1 MNSLVPSSYYQA
13 LIVLKDVK
21 PLADMLTNKEKFW
34 EYGGLGKSL
43 DSTFVQFPE
52 RHHLSREDKNYPKK
66 NRASSIIQSQLILG

>member
-21 PLADMLTNKEKFW
+21 LLADKLTNKEKFW

-52 RHHLSREDKNYPKK
+52 RHHLPREDENYHKK
-66 NRASSIIQSQLILG
+66 NRASSIIQSQSVLG